1 MRYGSQTKQHNEFYD
16 LLAFPLFQ
24 QHDGHFL
31 FLANGKKSLLSL
43 KFFKHILANA
53 SRLTTVNLCRLSSTE
68 CNLGVYLA
76 LQSTLWLVNLTIC
89 SLTPLTFLSWL
100 SLLNRFLL
108 HLGWVPTWCWISS
121 SLRFSAGLFSL
132 HRRQTATC
140 LPPSFSLCHIPCFKN
155 ADFPKALFIL
165 ERWKHNGCLGYQ
177 SPLYP
182 SNTVQ

>member
-1 MRYGSQTKQHNEFYD
+1 MISW
-16 LLAFPLFQ
+16 
-24 QHDGHFL
+24 L
-31 FLANGKKSLLSL
+31 FLYFSNMMGIFYFWQMARNLYCHWS
-43 KFFKHILANA
+43 FFKHILANA